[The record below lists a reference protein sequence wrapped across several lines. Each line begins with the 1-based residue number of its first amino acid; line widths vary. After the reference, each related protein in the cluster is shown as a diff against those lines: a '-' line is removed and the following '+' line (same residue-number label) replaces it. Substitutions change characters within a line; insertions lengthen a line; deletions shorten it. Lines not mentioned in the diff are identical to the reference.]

1 MVVVGAG
8 NSGGQAAVHLAR
20 YAAQVTIVARGQ
32 SLSTTMSDYLVR
44 EIEASPRIVVR
55 TDTDIVD
62 GGGDGQLEWLE
73 LADRASAARDRIPAA
88 GLFIL
93 IGTET
98 RSNWLPAEIQRDSK
112 GFVAH
117 RRRRRPARWPL
128 ARPPQAL
135 ETSVPGVF
143 AAGDVRANNV
153 KRVASAVGEGSISVP
168 MVHKFLEELR
178 AGTSSNRRSRWWPAG
193 TSPRAR
199 RGGAEALSST
209 YRTGRRSLPAHGA
222 WITLAFVITD
232 LAASREGMV
241 AVRDGERWLLENRAM
256 KDGVLDR
263 LLVRVSGGRP
273 WKSVGGDDGRTWSE
287 PRLGM
292 RGDAGE
298 MSTPVLVRMEPP
310 RCPNVTS
317 AGGDTPWRH
326 RATYDNLM
334 TAHPP
339 RVPFPRLRDERRT
352 TPSINCAG
360 EQDVDPGDETS
371 IL

>member
-1 MVVVGAG
+1 
-8 NSGGQAAVHLAR
+8 
-20 YAAQVTIVARGQ
+20 
-32 SLSTTMSDYLVR
+32 
-44 EIEASPRIVVR
+44 
-55 TDTDIVD
+55 
-62 GGGDGQLEWLE
+62 
-73 LADRASAARDRIPAA
+73 
-88 GLFIL
+88 
-93 IGTET
+93 
-98 RSNWLPAEIQRDSK
+98 
-112 GFVAH
+112 
-117 RRRRRPARWPL
+117 
-128 ARPPQAL
+128 
-135 ETSVPGVF
+135 
-143 AAGDVRANNV
+143 
-153 KRVASAVGEGSISVP
+153 
-168 MVHKFLEELR
+168 MVHRYLQELR
-178 AGTSSNRRSRWWPAG
+178 AGTSSNRRSRCV
-193 TSPRAR
+193 AR
-199 RGGAEALSST
+199 RDVSSGRGEEAPKPLSST

-232 LAASREGMV
+232 LAATREGMV

-287 PRLGM
+287 PRLGI

-310 RCPNVTS
+310 RCPKVTS

-352 TPSINCAG
+352 TPSIILCG
-360 EQDVDPGDETS
+360 RTRRRPGRRDVDPVKKGGIDEHRIAVPDTRARGRACCRGRHACRVEFCAGPGYQGLARQADKNCPGATAALGQTITCSFTVVTPVTS
-371 IL
+371 PAQVTPLTERSPFPGGTAR